1 MCTDIQ
7 PSRDAVRHPCF
18 HAAAKG
24 RYGRIHLPVA
34 PSCNIRCGY
43 CDRRHDCVSES
54 RPGVTSRLMTPEQAS
69 AHFQRALGRMPFI
82 SVAGIAG
89 PGDPFR
95 RPELTLETL
104 RRVRQI
110 CPEVILCVSSNGLNL
125 PDHVGDLAE
134 IGVQFVTVTVNAVDP
149 AVGARIYRHVLD
161 GRRLLRGR
169 EAAELLLARQTEAVA
184 ALKARGVTV
193 KVNCV
198 VVPGVNDGHVPE
210 VARWAAGLGADIM
223 NCIGLIP
230 VPGTPLGDRPAPSPA
245 LLDSLRR
252 EAGKYLPQMRHCARC
267 RADAVGLL
275 AAGDIGDGCRPGV
288 CAAAT
293 A

>member
-1 MCTDIQ
+1 MCADIQ
-7 PSRDAVRHPCF
+7 SSRDAERHPCF

-69 AHFQRALGRMPFI
+69 AHFQDALERMPFI

-89 PGDPFR
+89 PGDPFCL
-95 RPELTLETL
+95 PELTLETL
-104 RRVRQI
+104 RRVRRI
-110 CPEVILCVSSNGLNL
+110 CPEIILCVSSNGLNL
-125 PDHVGDLAE
+125 PGHVGDLAE

-169 EAAELLLARQTEAVA
+169 EASELLLARQTEAVA

-193 KVNCV
+193 KINCV

-230 VPGTPLGDRPAPSPA
+230 VPGTPLGDHPSPSPD
-245 LLDSLRR
+245 LMESLGR
-252 EAGKYLPQMRHCARC
+252 EAGRYLPQMRHCARC
-267 RADAVGLL
+267 RADAEGLL
-275 AAGDIGDGCRPGV
+275 DEGVVKAGSRYA
-288 CAAAT
+288 CAAVSP
-293 A
+293 